1 VNQIRKLE
9 GILDRPP
16 IIIAPYDAELF
27 GHWWYEGP
35 EFLDFLARKAFNE
48 QKCLGLITPGEYLHR
63 YPTNQVASP
72 GASSWGEE
80 GYWRVWLNETNEW
93 IYPHLQ
99 IAQERMTALAKKYAK
114 RKTTTEIQKRALKQ
128 AGRELLLAQASDWPF
143 ILRAGTSPEYARRRV
158 KDHLLRFIALH
169 EQLTLTKV
177 DERWLAEIES
187 RDNLFPDLNWHYW
200 Q

>member
-1 VNQIRKLE
+1 
-9 GILDRPP
+9 
-16 IIIAPYDAELF
+16 
-27 GHWWYEGP
+27 
-35 EFLDFLARKAFNE
+35 
-48 QKCLGLITPGEYLHR
+48 
-63 YPTNQVASP
+63 
-72 GASSWGEE
+72 
-80 GYWRVWLNETNEW
+80 
-93 IYPHLQ
+93 
-99 IAQERMTALAKKYAK
+99 MTALATKYAK
-114 RKTTTEIQKRALKQ
+114 HKATTELQKRALKQ